1 MPLLIKFDSTDLV
14 IWAICA
20 GVCLAFIVNHIYK
33 ALVGP
38 LVRTLIAY
46 EHFSPETATTLAEL
60 KLNTKRNRFL
70 LRDASPVMTYVS
82 VVGDKI
88 PRDEN
93 GKYDYEGAKFYVPQ
107 DKKEKASS
115 AFAEPGRILPLII
128 FIALIIGCAY
138 GLTKL
143 VPILIALL

>member
-1 MPLLIKFDSTDLV
+1 VIVVLFVVHSIYQNFYVFLV
-14 IWAICA
+14 IQNI
-20 GVCLAFIVNHIYK
+20 
-33 ALVGP
+33 
-38 LVRTLIAY
+38 
-46 EHFSPETATTLAEL
+46 
-60 KLNTKRNRFL
+60 NT
-70 LRDASPVMTYVS
+70 PVP
-82 VVGDKI
+82 K
-88 PRDEN
+88 
-93 GKYDYEGAKFYVPQ
+93 Q